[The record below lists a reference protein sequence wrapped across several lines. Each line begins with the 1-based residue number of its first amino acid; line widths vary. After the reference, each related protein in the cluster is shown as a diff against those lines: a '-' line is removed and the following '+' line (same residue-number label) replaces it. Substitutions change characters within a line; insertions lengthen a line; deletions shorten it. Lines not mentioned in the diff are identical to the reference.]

1 MTVFE
6 ADWICPASSPPLAAA
21 AIAVENGRIVDIGV
35 GLPLTGERIHLP
47 GCAIVPGFVNAHA
60 HLELTILRGFLEDLE
75 FIRWIKT
82 VTASKRETLSRDD
95 MLISA
100 RLGAVEA
107 LAAGVTCV
115 GEVMDLGTSWQAMRE
130 YGLQGVAYQELFGP
144 ADMHAD

>member
-6 ADWICPASSPPLAAA
+6 ADWVCPASSAPIAGG
-21 AIAVENGRIVDIGV
+21 AIAVDNGRIVEV
-35 GLPLTGERIHLP
+35 GSGLSVNGERVRFP

-100 RLGAVEA
+100 RLG
-107 LAAGVTCV
+107 
-115 GEVMDLGTSWQAMRE
+115 
-130 YGLQGVAYQELFGP
+130 
-144 ADMHAD
+144 